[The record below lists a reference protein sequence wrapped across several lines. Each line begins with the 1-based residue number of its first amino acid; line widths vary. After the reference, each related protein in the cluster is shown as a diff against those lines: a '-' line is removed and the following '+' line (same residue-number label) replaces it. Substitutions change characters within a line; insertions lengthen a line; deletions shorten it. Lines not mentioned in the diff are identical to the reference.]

1 MKKITLIIFLLFFS
15 LQNNAQLPNGSI
27 APDFTATDING
38 NQHTLSN
45 YLSAGKTV
53 ILEFSGVFCGASWK
67 YLRTE
72 ALQDFYNAYGLPGS
86 NEIVVLFIENNNSLL
101 PLQGISNPPAFGN
114 WTEKTPFPMI
124 LNPGLHSLYAIN
136 YEPTIYRICPSGIIN
151 TIGQPS
157 ALSYRSLAN
166 NCFNLS
172 GVQNHVKILDNTNGF
187 CNSTANFKTKLKN
200 YGSNTI
206 ISATLKLKENG
217 IVVDTKTFNLNIPQF
232 SNATLEF
239 DPITIN
245 PTATYTTE
253 LENVNGVTNHNPS
266 FSVGNLP
273 FNIAKVPTSLN
284 LQVKVYTYSCPNN
297 MSWKITNSLGNTIA
311 TGVPYGTP
319 GSLCNGPSNSIVEHN
334 LTLPADECYNLNLM
348 AYTGLGWKNYSGNS
362 PVPTNSGIE
371 FYSNGSLVYR
381 KMNVENFG
389 SLLEINNFLTTTGT
403 LSLQENSSNK
413 INIFP
418 NPSKGTIYIN
428 SESNVS
434 IKIIDFIGNI
444 VYYSKGIDRNS
455 TIDISKLAKGMYVA
469 EIIGIDNEVTMQKI
483 ILN

>member
-1 MKKITLIIFLLFFS
+1 MHC
-15 LQNNAQLPNGSI
+15 NAQIPNGSI
-27 APDFTATDING
+27 APDFTVSDING
-38 NQHTLSN
+38 NQHNLYS
-45 YLSAGKTV
+45 YLNAGKTV
-53 ILEFSGVFCGASWK
+53 FLEFSGVFCGASWK

-86 NEIVVLFIENNNSLL
+86 NEVVVLFIENNNSLL

-187 CNSTANFKTKLKN
+187 CTSTSNFKTKLKN
-200 YGSNTI
+200 YGSNTVTT
-206 ISATLKLKENG
+206 ATLKLKENG
-217 IVVDTKTFNLNIPQF
+217 IVVNTKTFNVNIPQF
-232 SNATLEF
+232 SVTTLEF

-245 PTATYTTE
+245 PTATYTVE
-253 LENVNGVTNHNPS
+253 LENVNGVLNHIPS
-266 FSVGNLP
+266 FSTGILP
-273 FNIAKVPTSLN
+273 FNIANTPSSLN

-297 MSWKITNSLGNTIA
+297 MSWKITNSLGNTVA
-311 TGVPYGTP
+311 TGGPYGTP
-319 GSLCNGPSNSIVEHN
+319 GSSCNGPMNTIVEHN
-334 LTLPADECYNLNLM
+334 LLLASNECYNLSLM
-348 AYTGLGWKNYSGNS
+348 DYNGLGWKNYSGNS
-362 PVPTNSGIE
+362 PVPTNAGIE
-371 FYSNGSLVYR
+371 FFSNGSLVYT

-418 NPSKGTIYIN
+418 NPSKGIIYIN
-428 SESNVS
+428 SESKVS
-434 IKIIDFIGNI
+434 IKILDLIGQVVFSSDN
-444 VYYSKGIDRNS
+444 VYDNTS
-455 TIDISKLAKGMYVA
+455 IDISKLMKGVYLVQIA
-469 EIIGIDNEVTMQKI
+469 NENNALITQKL